1 MRENYTEDEKKRYI
15 TSQLGNEYLQKME
28 NIHRG
33 GNNASKGQHYEDQ
46 FMLFKVLEVASSDNQ
61 WAKHRFTHQNFDFF
75 DDICYEDF
83 ITGTKHNY
91 QAKNSSLSAADWNDE
106 HSERAKNQITI
117 DLDFHE
123 VQYSQNYL
131 VVANEKKALEN
142 LAKIPSELS
151 EYCSSLFF
159 PYYSDRFIDFV
170 REKLSGMLEK
180 LTQSSDLSDQDFAA
194 KLLSGILTNS
204 DNPRTLKEIFQEAES
219 KGYPNPFINPN
230 YQIKLPEWL
239 KTLLSSNQKIVY
251 RCQGNFL
258 IVTFGELEIKVPL
271 GEMEKLDDNDAI
283 QITDLLTLITYLK
296 LLSAKSLVGGEKNE

>member
-1 MRENYTEDEKKRYI
+1 M
-15 TSQLGNEYLQKME
+15 
-28 NIHRG
+28 
-33 GNNASKGQHYEDQ
+33 
-46 FMLFKVLEVASSDNQ
+46 
-61 WAKHRFTHQNFDFF
+61 
-75 DDICYEDF
+75 
-83 ITGTKHNY
+83 
-91 QAKNSSLSAADWNDE
+91 
-106 HSERAKNQITI
+106 
-117 DLDFHE
+117 
-123 VQYSQNYL
+123 
-131 VVANEKKALEN
+131 
-142 LAKIPSELS
+142 
-151 EYCSSLFF
+151 
-159 PYYSDRFIDFV
+159 

-296 LLSAKSLVGGEKNE
+296 QLSAKSLVGGEKNE

>member
-1 MRENYTEDEKKRYI
+1 MLENYTEDEKKRYI

-46 FMLFKVLEVASSDNQ
+46 FMLFKVLEVASLDNQ
-61 WAKHRFTHQNFDFF
+61 WAQHRFTHQNFDFF

-91 QAKNSSLSAADWNDE
+91 QAKNSSLSAADWNNE
-106 HSERAKNQITI
+106 HSERAKNQIKI
-117 DLDFHE
+117 DFGFHK
-123 VQYSQNYL
+123 VKHSQNDL
-131 VVANEKKALEN
+131 VVADEKKALAN

-151 EYCSSLFF
+151 EHCSSLFF
-159 PYYSDRFIDFV
+159 PYYSDRFIDLV
-170 REKLSGMLEK
+170 REQLLGMLEK

-204 DNPRTLKEIFQEAES
+204 DKPRTLEEIFKEAES
-219 KGYPNPFINPN
+219 KGHPNPFINPN

-239 KTLLSSNQKIVY
+239 KTLLSSNQKIAY
-251 RCQGNFL
+251 QCQGNFL
-258 IVTFGELEIKVPL
+258 IVIFGELEIKVPV
-271 GEMEKLDDNDAI
+271 GEIEKLDDNDAI
-283 QITDLLTLITYLK
+283 QITDLPTLITYLMQ
-296 LLSAKSLVGGEKNE
+296 LSAKSLVGGEENE